1 MDLPWDTRRLLG
13 RKRSPRNQLLHY
25 DWGSRSTRFRWNA
38 DDPLFAG
45 QYSKRPLPQGR
56 LSCHRTLW
64 SLLALRRH
72 SLGLPLPLVL
82 SNLGDAMN
90 TTYLYLLVF
99 AILVGSTDI
108 EVNIV
113 TFYPSAS
120 NSVSLLFGTIALSYG
135 VIVSI
140 HLGLAG
146 MKALL
151 IALFYQHLKYEPRSL
166 SSWVLIGLVM
176 ASLLMSLV
184 FIQLHVH

>member
-1 MDLPWDTRRLLG
+1 
-13 RKRSPRNQLLHY
+13 
-25 DWGSRSTRFRWNA
+25 
-38 DDPLFAG
+38 
-45 QYSKRPLPQGR
+45 
-56 LSCHRTLW
+56 
-64 SLLALRRH
+64 
-72 SLGLPLPLVL
+72 
-82 SNLGDAMN
+82 MN

-113 TFYPSAS
+113 ALYPSAS
-120 NSVSLLFGTIALSYG
+120 SSVATLFGVIALSYG

-140 HLGLAG
+140 LLGLAG

-166 SSWVLIGLVM
+166 SSWVLVGLII

-184 FIQLHVH
+184 FVQLHVH

>member
-1 MDLPWDTRRLLG
+1 
-13 RKRSPRNQLLHY
+13 
-25 DWGSRSTRFRWNA
+25 
-38 DDPLFAG
+38 
-45 QYSKRPLPQGR
+45 
-56 LSCHRTLW
+56 
-64 SLLALRRH
+64 
-72 SLGLPLPLVL
+72 
-82 SNLGDAMN
+82 MN

-140 HLGLAG
+140 LLGLAG

-166 SSWVLIGLVM
+166 SLWVLIGLVM